1 MPSSAQ
7 GFPDLK
13 SLKNDKGSDL
23 NLFQC
28 SSCGLA
34 QLSEKPVAYYK
45 EVIRASSFS
54 DEMKKFRSEQF
65 ISWVDKYALKDKN
78 ILEVG
83 CGKGEYL
90 SILKQT
96 EVSLAHG
103 IEYSK
108 ESVSSCINSG
118 LSVTKGFFGDEN
130 FVLPK
135 QKYNGFLCLNFMEH
149 WPNPNKV
156 LERLKENLS
165 EDAVGIIEVPNF
177 DMILKQGLYS
187 EFISDH
193 LLYFTEETLKFM
205 LNLNGF
211 EVVECS
217 ATWHDY
223 IISAVVKK
231 RKRIDISLLND
242 NKLNIEKE
250 LNSFIDKFGKKNVAI
265 WGAGHQSLAV
275 ISLAKLD
282 DRIKYVVDSAS
293 FKQGKYTPATHIPIV
308 APKELDSNP
317 VKAVIIIAASYSS
330 EVANIMKKS
339 YSHIEYVYILKD
351 IGLCNIYK

>member
-1 MPSSAQ
+1 
-7 GFPDLK
+7 
-13 SLKNDKGSDL
+13 
-23 NLFQC
+23 
-28 SSCGLA
+28 
-34 QLSEKPVAYYK
+34 
-45 EVIRASSFS
+45 
-54 DEMKKFRSEQF
+54 
-65 ISWVDKYALKDKN
+65 
-78 ILEVG
+78 
-83 CGKGEYL
+83 
-90 SILKQT
+90 
-96 EVSLAHG
+96 
-103 IEYSK
+103 
-108 ESVSSCINSG
+108 
-118 LSVTKGFFGDEN
+118 
-130 FVLPK
+130 
-135 QKYNGFLCLNFMEH
+135 
-149 WPNPNKV
+149 
-156 LERLKENLS
+156 
-165 EDAVGIIEVPNF
+165 
-177 DMILKQGLYS
+177 
-187 EFISDH
+187 
-193 LLYFTEETLKFM
+193 M

-330 EVANIMKKS
+330 EVANIMKKC

-351 IGLCNIYK
+351 TGLCNIYQ